1 MDSFLLLVAAL
12 LFVGNRDW
20 GRVGDWGRLG
30 ELTAG
35 PASTEVGDDIIGILI
50 LVSAALATFRMIMV
64 GSYSTSSS
72 TNDDLSGLVNQI
84 GEFLAFGAD
93 ASSFMPSRLL
103 LLGHRSPASFLDFV
117 PSHRHEQIQFEEESS
132 LSAHQ
137 PRHTEC
143 LISSI

>member
-1 MDSFLLLVAAL
+1 MDSFLPVVAL
-12 LFVGNRDW
+12 PFPGNRDS

-35 PASTEVGDDIIGILI
+35 PASAEVGDDIIGILI

-93 ASSFMPSRLL
+93 ASSFVPSRLL
-103 LLGHRSPASFLDFV
+103 LLGHRSPASFLDLLIGTSKLKKKVHFQLT
-117 PSHRHEQIQFEEESS
+117 SHVNPNAS
-132 LSAHQ
+132 LALSK
-137 PRHTEC
+137 
-143 LISSI
+143 